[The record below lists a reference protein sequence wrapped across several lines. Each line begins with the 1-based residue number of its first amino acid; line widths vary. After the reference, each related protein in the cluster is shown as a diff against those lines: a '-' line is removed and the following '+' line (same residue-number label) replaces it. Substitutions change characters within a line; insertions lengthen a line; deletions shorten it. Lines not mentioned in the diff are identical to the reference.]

1 MVKSICCQCF
11 RVHVEDI
18 KKLEESLRQEG
29 FKDAP
34 QIVKENQ
41 VIGLVKKLNRIW
53 QIHIRVYLNGEI
65 KAEIE
70 PRWIYLEHLITPSY
84 SAHSHVLELLKKYS
98 IGFKQKNPT
107 PIECIYPN
115 IKIPITLTDWRNV
128 GEKFFVKLFVKRL
141 LKKQKIHVGSLEDLK
156 MFFLNLI
163 ETVNSFTTVNL
174 KEFVTFKLEAGKLEM
189 KVKCPILRGCGE
201 FDRRLCEKKCFPIM
215 CSILKILNRRIK
227 LERHLPLNLRY
238 SEECVYRFFYVTC

>member
-1 MVKSICCQCF
+1 MFLDEISFIGAKGKIKRTEKISAAPYFNETVKI
-11 RVHVEDI
+11 
-18 KKLEESLRQEG
+18 EG
-29 FKDAP
+29 
-34 QIVKENQ
+34 
-41 VIGLVKKLNRIW
+41 
-53 QIHIRVYLNGEI
+53 
-65 KAEIE
+65 
-70 PRWIYLEHLITPSY
+70 
-84 SAHSHVLELLKKYS
+84 
-98 IGFKQKNPT
+98 
-107 PIECIYPN
+107 
-115 IKIPITLTDWRNV
+115 DWFYVR

-201 FDRRLCEKKCFPIM
+201 FDRRLCEKKCFPVM

-238 SEECVYRFFYVTC
+238 SEECVYRFFM